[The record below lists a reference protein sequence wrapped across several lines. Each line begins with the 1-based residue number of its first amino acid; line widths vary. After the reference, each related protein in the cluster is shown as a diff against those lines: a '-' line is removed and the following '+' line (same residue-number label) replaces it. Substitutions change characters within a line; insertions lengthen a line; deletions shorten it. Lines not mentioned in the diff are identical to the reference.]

1 MGLTTCVEAGAQ
13 AGAGVIKGSLGG
25 ARGTADF
32 IKTGANLATGT
43 SDLYK
48 TMHGALGATNVVVVT
63 EQATSGSAPNIVSA
77 NPYHYVSQCSNLVHA
92 MLPPAFAS
100 ASVGMPVTVA
110 ASRTCFLCKH
120 ARVLR
125 ASRDSVIN
133 TVIQ

>member
-77 NPYHYVSQCSNLVHA
+77 NPYHYVSQCSNRGTCD
-92 MLPPAFAS
+92 AS
-100 ASVGMPVTVA
+100 TGICK
-110 ASRTCFLCKH
+110 CFRGY
-120 ARVLR
+120 AG
-125 ASRDSVIN
+125 DSCN
-133 TVIQ
+133 